1 MSIIKAEGLT
11 YIYGEGT
18 PYRKTAITDINF
30 EITQPGIVAVIGHTG
45 SGKSTLVEHL
55 NGLLQPVSGRLLL
68 GDKDIWSEPKKIREV
83 RFRVGLVF
91 QYPEYQ
97 LFDETVRSDI
107 GFGPRNIGLDGA
119 EIERRVKAAAEAVG
133 LESELLDKSP
143 FDLSGGEKRRVAIAG
158 VLAMEPEVLV
168 LDEPTAGLD
177 PKGRDR
183 LLQCIVDYQH
193 QHNNTV
199 IMVSHSMEDVARV
212 ADRVFV
218 MHEGRLELQGDTR
231 EVFSHAAYLRDIGL
245 GVPEVARVVERLRE
259 QGVDL
264 PEGLLTAQE
273 VAAALLPLLKGGD
286 ARA

>member
-1 MSIIKAEGLT
+1 MSIITAEGLT

-18 PYRKTAITDINF
+18 PYRKTAITDLNF

-55 NGLLQPVSGRLLL
+55 NGLLKPVSGRMLL

-107 GFGPRNIGLDGA
+107 GFGPRNIGLDSA
-119 EIERRVKAAAEAVG
+119 EIERRVNSAAEAVG
-133 LESELLDKSP
+133 LEAELLDKSP

-183 LLQCIVDYQH
+183 LLQCIVDYQR
-193 QHNNTV
+193 QHNNVV

-218 MHEGRLELQGDTR
+218 MHEGRLELQGNTR
-231 EVFSHAAYLRDIGL
+231 EVFANAAYLRDIGL

-259 QGVDL
+259 HGVNL
-264 PEGLLTAQE
+264 PDGLLTAEE
-273 VAAALLPLLKGGD
+273 VAAALLPLMKGGD
-286 ARA
+286 VRA

>member
-68 GDKDIWSEPKKIREV
+68 NDKDIWSEPKKIREV

-183 LLQCIVDYQH
+183 LLQCIVDYQR